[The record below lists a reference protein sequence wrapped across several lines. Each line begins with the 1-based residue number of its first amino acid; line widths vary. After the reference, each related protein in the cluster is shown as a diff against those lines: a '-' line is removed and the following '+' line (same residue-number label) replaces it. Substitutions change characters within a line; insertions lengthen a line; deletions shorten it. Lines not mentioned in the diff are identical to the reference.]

1 MEPTGQGS
9 SSKVILSIIVIL
21 VIAAIAFALV
31 RSNGDDN
38 GTATTTPNGTNATS
52 TGETAFS
59 GNLFALASR
68 GGDWN
73 CTWSSEQNGV
83 NLDGS
88 VLVSGGKF
96 KSDVTIS
103 GIGANATA
111 HTIGDGTYVYMW
123 QDGTTTGVKVP
134 AAQGASNL
142 EVTAGAQ
149 AVPLTGEYNYD
160 CDPWTAS
167 ANTFALPA
175 NVTFQSAAVVN

>member
-1 MEPTGQGS
+1 MDQTAGQGS

-21 VIAAIAFALV
+21 VIAAIAFALA

-38 GTATTTPNGTNATS
+38 GTATTTPNGNGTS

-73 CTWSSEQNGV
+73 CTWSSEQDGV
-83 NLDGS
+83 DLDGS

-103 GIGANATA
+103 GVGMNATA
-111 HTIGDGTYVYMW
+111 HTIGDGAYVYSW
-123 QDGTTTGVKVP
+123 QDGATTGVKIA
-134 AAQGASNL
+134 AAQGAGAL
-142 EVTAGAQ
+142 EVSGGTQ
-149 AVPLTGEYNYD
+149 TVPLTGEYNYD
-160 CDPWTAS
+160 CDPWTANVS
-167 ANTFALPA
+167 AFTLPS
-175 NVTFQSAAVVN
+175 NVTFQEAAAVN